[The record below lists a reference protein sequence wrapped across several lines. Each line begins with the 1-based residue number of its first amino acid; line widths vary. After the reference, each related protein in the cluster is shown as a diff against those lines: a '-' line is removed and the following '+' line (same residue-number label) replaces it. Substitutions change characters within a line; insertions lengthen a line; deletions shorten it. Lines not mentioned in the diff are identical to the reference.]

1 MDGLTNKEKI
11 MNNQDKPV
19 RYIWN
24 FGKHKYLYNTF
35 ALDEN
40 DTIGIPCYDELT
52 NGKVFVNILDR
63 VPVFADDSDCY
74 AFHVQ
79 LIFPNEDI
87 LINGSNILTG
97 WFVEEVSDS
106 MFSTILLDNEF
117 EVFDGRFNQQA
128 EKTQINRNASGD
140 IGIFRDDYDCELNH
154 FHGRNRINMEEI
166 HLVTKEVNGKMY
178 TFAEP
183 IEKGSWA
190 FGGTFLFTSNSIFPQ
205 FNTPVKLHD
214 RNMRM
219 EH

>member
-1 MDGLTNKEKI
+1 

-52 NGKVFVNILDR
+52 NGKAFVNILDR

-97 WFVEEVSDS
+97 WFVEEVSDG
-106 MFSTILLDNEF
+106 MFSAILLDNEF

-128 EKTQINRNASGD
+128 EKTQINRNEAGEID
-140 IGIFRDDYDCELNH
+140 IFRCDYDCKLNH
-154 FHGRNRINMEEI
+154 FHGRTRIFRDEVKLI
-166 HLVTKEVNGKMY
+166 TKQFDGKSY

-183 IEKGSWA
+183 KEEGRWA
-190 FGGTFLFTSNSIFPQ
+190 YGGTILCTSNGNFPELT
-205 FNTPVKLHD
+205 NPIKLHD
-214 RNMRM
+214 RNMRL
-219 EH
+219 ER